1 MIFLL
6 SVLVFSCDD
15 ESHIQNY
22 VRFSDT
28 ISLLSTTGCSINS
41 DTLRFGNSVTADLF
55 EIIDTARVK
64 TVCTYSTKIIFDSV
78 DDSILNDNSVPHLAP
93 FTIFSQ
99 SITFDSI
106 FFEFNYV
113 KPGNYHE
120 FEESIKDSLK
130 LYRVSVKY
138 PGNANLDNKIR
149 IGDSYESIFLDYIKR
164 DSANLKVVM
173 STYMNTQ
180 KRITF
185 GINNTDSLSS
195 NYMKIDMIEIEKK

>member
-6 SVLVFSCDD
+6 SVLVLSCDD
-15 ESHIQNY
+15 ESKIPNY

-28 ISLLSTTGCSINS
+28 ISLFSTTGCSINS
-41 DTLRFGNSVTADLF
+41 DTLRFGNSVSVDLF
-55 EIIDTARVK
+55 QIIDSTRVK
-64 TVCTYSTKIIFDSV
+64 TECTYSTKRIYGSF
-78 DDSILNDNSVPHLAP
+78 DDSIFNDNSVPKFDS

-99 SITFDSI
+99 SITFDSV

-113 KPGNYHE
+113 KPGNYYE

-149 IGDSYESIFLDYIKR
+149 IGDSYERIFLDYIQR
-164 DSANLKVVM
+164 DSANLKVIM
-173 STYMNTQ
+173 PIYTNSQ

-185 GINNTDSLSS
+185 GINNADSLSDS
-195 NYMKIDMIEIEKK
+195 YMKIDMIEITKK